1 MAFLYNYPI
10 KTQVSNS
17 DRILISDSQDDFE
30 TKQITIGSIPLVS
43 GSVSSFSGGTTGL
56 LPNTAEFGDIVLS
69 GVLGIGSGGTEATT
83 AQEAINNITAV
94 ADGAVDSVL
103 TNNGTDAV
111 WKSLPTKVLLT
122 SPNGTVYELV
132 VDNDGNLGTVVQ
144 GGESNAEGG
153 SSGSD
158 EGGSSGSG
166 DSTGDTGDTGSG
178 DTSYTGD
185 TGDTGDTGS
194 GDTGGGDTGSGDT
207 GGDDTGGGES
217 TYETSDETDD
227 ENAEENTDESIPDE
241 TDSENTAGG

>member
-83 AQEAINNITAV
+83 AQEAINNITSV
-94 ADGAVDSVL
+94 DNGAVDSVL

-132 VDNDGNLGTVVQ
+132 VDNDGNLGTTVQ
-144 GGESNAEGG
+144 GGESNAGGG
-153 SSGSD
+153 SSEGDGST
-158 EGGSSGSG
+158 G
-166 DSTGDTGDTGSG
+166 DTSDTGDTGDTG
-178 DTSYTGD
+178 DTSDTGD
-185 TGDTGDTGS
+185 TGDTSGGDTSGGDTGS
-194 GDTGGGDTGSGDT
+194 GDTGGGDTGSGN
-207 GGDDTGGGES
+207 DTGGGES
-217 TYETSDETDD
+217 TDETADETDD
-227 ENAEENTDESIPDE
+227 ENAEENTDESAPDQ
-241 TDSENTAGG
+241 TDSENTTGG